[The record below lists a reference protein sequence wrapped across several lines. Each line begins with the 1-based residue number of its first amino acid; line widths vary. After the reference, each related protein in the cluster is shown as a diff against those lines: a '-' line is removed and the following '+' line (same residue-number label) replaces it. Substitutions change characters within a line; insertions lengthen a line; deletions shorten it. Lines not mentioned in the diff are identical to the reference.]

1 MSAEQHMQVSE
12 GSNPA
17 HYQAALVSAALS
29 SGGGHDPSD
38 ADLDQAATTAG
49 LRPPAL
55 AASREAV
62 RAALQCPVDF
72 MDVTDSPD
80 AVVGGNDIGQAV
92 FDAASELRPLVVL
105 DHRGRPVVMVPQA
118 VEGPA

>member
-1 MSAEQHMQVSE
+1 MKISE
-12 GSNPA
+12 RGNPA
-17 HYQAALVSAALS
+17 RYRAALVSAALN
-29 SGGGHDPSD
+29 SGVGHDASD
-38 ADLDQAATTAG
+38 ADLDQAATGAG

-55 AASREAV
+55 TASREAV
-62 RAALQCPVDF
+62 RVALQCPVDF

-105 DHRGRPVVMVPQA
+105 DHRGRPVVMVPQP
-118 VEGPA
+118 VEESE